1 MEVSKKKIKKEDI
14 KKYAKINLGLI
25 ICAIGISCFLW
36 PTSFVTGG
44 ASGLA
49 ILLER
54 ILPAIP
60 NVNANSI
67 YLYVINISLLL
78 VSLPILGKDY
88 FFKTL
93 YATLMLPTLVMLFEF
108 IIENA
113 DLLDTLRGLD
123 SWIIV
128 SFGAVAM
135 GVGSGIS
142 LSANGSTGGLDV
154 LQSIGFK
161 TLHIPYS
168 VSNYVINGLIIIAG
182 LIDSKLTN
190 GGLQKGLEAI
200 VFLFITGIVVDMTTF
215 AGFNKRAV
223 FIKTNHIDEV
233 REMIMYRINRGC
245 TLVKAQ
251 GGYTLDDGDMLVCV
265 CMSREYLMLRKWID
279 EIDPNS
285 FVFVTRATEVRGS
298 GFSKNIEQRKLS
310 LQKLK
315 EKE

>member
-1 MEVSKKKIKKEDI
+1 MAGSKIKLNITKDSI
-14 KKYAKINLGLI
+14 RKFAQINLGLI
-25 ICAIGISCFLW
+25 ICAIGVSCFLW

-54 ILPAIP
+54 ICPKISNAIF
-60 NVNANSI
+60 
-67 YLYVINISLLL
+67 LYIINISLLL

-88 FFKTL
+88 FIKTL
-93 YATLMLPTLVMLFEF
+93 YATLMLPTLVMFGEF
-108 IIENA
+108 IVKKA
-113 DLLDTLRGLD
+113 DLFDTFKNLD
-123 SWIIV
+123 SWLIV

-135 GVGSGIS
+135 GVGSGLS
-142 LSANGSTGGLDV
+142 LAANGSTGGLDV

-161 TLHIPYS
+161 TFHIPYS
-168 VSNYVINGLIIIAG
+168 VSNYIINGLIIAG
-182 LIDSKLTN
+182 GMINSGLGN
-190 GGLQKGLEAI
+190 GGLQKGLEAV
-200 VFLFITGIVVDMTTF
+200 VFLFVTGLVVDMTTF

-223 FIKTNHIDEV
+223 FIKTSRIDEV

-251 GGYTLDDGDMLVCV
+251 GGYTLDEGDMLVCV
-265 CMSREYLMLRKWID
+265 CMSREYLMLRKYID

-298 GFSKNIEQRKLS
+298 GFSKNTDIRKANI
-310 LQKLK
+310 QKLK
-315 EKE
+315 EKK

>member
-1 MEVSKKKIKKEDI
+1 MSVKNKITIKKDDI
-14 KKYAKINLGLI
+14 KKFLQINLGLI
-25 ICAIGISCFLW
+25 ICAIGVSCFLW

-54 ILPAIP
+54 IFPKVSNAIF
-60 NVNANSI
+60 
-67 YLYVINISLLL
+67 LYIINISLLI
-78 VSLPILGKDY
+78 VSLPILGKEY
-88 FFKTL
+88 FIKTL
-93 YATLMLPTLVMLFEF
+93 YATLMLPTLVMLGELIVEHTNLF
-108 IIENA
+108 
-113 DLLDTLRGLD
+113 DTFKNLD

-135 GVGSGIS
+135 GIGSGLS
-142 LSANGSTGGLDV
+142 LAANGSTGGLDV

-161 TLHIPYS
+161 VFHIPYS
-168 VSNYVINGLIIIAG
+168 VSNYVINGLIIVGGMINSG
-182 LIDSKLTN
+182 LGS
-190 GGLQKGLEAI
+190 GGLQTGLEAI

-223 FIKTNHIDEV
+223 FIKTDHIDEV
-233 REMIMYRINRGC
+233 REMIMYKINRGC
-245 TLVKAQ
+245 TLIKAQ
-251 GGYTLDDGDMLVCV
+251 GGYTLYDGEMLVCV
-265 CMSREYLMLRKWID
+265 CMSREYLMLRKYID

-298 GFSKNIEQRKLS
+298 GFSINTEIRKANI
-310 LQKLK
+310 QKLK

>member
-1 MEVSKKKIKKEDI
+1 MSVKNKITIKKDDI
-14 KKYAKINLGLI
+14 KKFLQINLGLI
-25 ICAIGISCFLW
+25 ICALGVSCFLW

-54 ILPAIP
+54 IFPKVSNAIF
-60 NVNANSI
+60 
-67 YLYVINISLLL
+67 LYIINIFLLI
-78 VSLPILGKDY
+78 VSLPILGKEY
-88 FFKTL
+88 FIKTL
-93 YATLMLPTLVMLFEF
+93 YATLMLPTLVMLGELIVEHTNLF
-108 IIENA
+108 
-113 DLLDTLRGLD
+113 DTFKNLD

-135 GVGSGIS
+135 GIGSGLS
-142 LSANGSTGGLDV
+142 LAANGSTGGLDV

-161 TLHIPYS
+161 AFHIPYS
-168 VSNYVINGLIIIAG
+168 VSNYVINGLIIVGGMINSG
-182 LIDSKLTN
+182 LGS
-190 GGLQKGLEAI
+190 GGLQTGLEAI

-223 FIKTNHIDEV
+223 FIKTDHIDEV
-233 REMIMYRINRGC
+233 REMIMYKINRGC
-245 TLVKAQ
+245 TLIKAQ
-251 GGYTLDDGDMLVCV
+251 GGYTLYDGEMLVCV
-265 CMSREYLMLRKWID
+265 CMSREYLMLRKYID

-298 GFSKNIEQRKLS
+298 GFSINTEIRKANI
-310 LQKLK
+310 QKLK